1 MAVDSIRR
9 PADFILPADA
19 EQILGVLKV
28 LSDEDR
34 IEFTQDVLEALGSV
48 KSEDDFRPVVVVVER
63 WYRGALLR
71 QHPGWPHAV
80 EQADAI
86 RNGVRPPD
94 VHELDHEQLRR
105 EVARRR
111 RARSA

>member
-1 MAVDSIRR
+1 MAVASIRR

-19 EQILGVLKV
+19 EQLAGVLKG

-34 IEFTQDVLEALGSV
+34 ITFTQEVLGAMASV

-63 WYRGALLR
+63 WYRSALLR
-71 QHPGWPHAV
+71 QHPGWPHAL

-86 RNGVRPPD
+86 RNGKRPRD
-94 VHELDHEQLRR
+94 VQELNEEQLRR